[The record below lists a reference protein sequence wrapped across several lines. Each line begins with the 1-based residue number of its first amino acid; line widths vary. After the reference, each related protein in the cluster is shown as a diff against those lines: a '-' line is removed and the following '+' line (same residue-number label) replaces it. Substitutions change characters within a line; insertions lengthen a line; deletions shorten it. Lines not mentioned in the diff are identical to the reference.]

1 MSIISSRLLLAVFFL
16 LLIEYYS
23 FTAVRTAARKIT
35 GRKKTFIFAFYVLL
49 TALCWIL
56 VFSFRSMGYEQWPD
70 AAKTLLIA
78 GMMGFLLAKVL
89 MALFMLAD
97 DVRRGVQWLFR
108 KVWQPRRPV
117 ETTDILTKTRP
128 AATELSGKAG
138 PDPAGGGRSPAAG
151 DSAQTEPRAKPGK
164 SETSDY
170 PTSLGKLPL
179 PKITRSAF
187 ISKSA
192 ILAGGVAFGGMLLGT
207 KNKYNYKIR
216 RQRVPIKNLPAG
228 LQGLKIVQI
237 SDIHCGSFDDREEVA
252 RGVQMVLDQE
262 PDLIVI
268 TGDLVN
274 NRADEVLPYQDIFA
288 RLQAPLGV
296 YSVLGNHD
304 YGHYIKWDTDADR
317 VADVE
322 LLKTYQEQMGW
333 KLLLNE
339 HVALEHQGS
348 RLHLIGVENWSAKPQ
363 FPQYGDLSKACAG
376 IDWGFSDVNI
386 LLTHDPSHWKAEVVP
401 HYKQIDLCLSGHTHG
416 MQFGVRIPGFQWSPV
431 QYVYKEWL
439 GLYQRP
445 DQFLYVNA
453 GYGFLGY
460 RGRLGIMPE
469 ITVLEL
475 TG

>member
-1 MSIISSRLLLAVFFL
+1 MSIISSRLLLVVFFL

-35 GRKKTFIFAFYVLL
+35 GRRKTLIFTIYVLL

-56 VFSFRSMGYEQWPD
+56 IFSFRSMGYENWS
-70 AAKTLLIA
+70 ATAKTLLIA

-89 MALFMLAD
+89 MALFMLVD
-97 DVRRGVQWLFR
+97 DIRRGVQWLVR
-108 KVWQPRRPV
+108 KIRLSNRPG
-117 ETTDILTKTRP
+117 ETPQSATKTQPINTDPSGASGP
-128 AATELSGKAG
+128 ATLE
-138 PDPAGGGRSPAAG
+138 
-151 DSAQTEPRAKPGK
+151 
-164 SETSDY
+164 
-170 PTSLGKLPL
+170 KLPL

-216 RQRVPIKNLPAG
+216 RQTVRIKNLPAG

-252 RGVQMVLDQE
+252 RGVRMILDQQ
-262 PDLIVI
+262 PDIIVF

-274 NRADEVLPYQDIFA
+274 NRADELLPYQDIFG
-288 RLQAPLGV
+288 RLKAPLGV

-304 YGHYIKWDTDADR
+304 YGHYVKWDQDADR

-333 KLLLNE
+333 QLLLNE
-339 HVALEHQGS
+339 HVAIDHKGS
-348 RLHLIGVENWSAKPQ
+348 RLNLIGVENWSAKPQ
-363 FPQYGDLSKACAG
+363 FPQYGDLGKACAG
-376 IDWGFSDVNI
+376 IDWAHSDVNI

-401 HYKQIDLCLSGHTHG
+401 QFKQIDLSLSGHTHG

-475 TG
+475 SS